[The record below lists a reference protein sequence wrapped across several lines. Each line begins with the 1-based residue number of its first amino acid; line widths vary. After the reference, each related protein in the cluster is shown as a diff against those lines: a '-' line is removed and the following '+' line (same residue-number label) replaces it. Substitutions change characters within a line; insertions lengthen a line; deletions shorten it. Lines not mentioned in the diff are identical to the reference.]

1 MNMHGIIFDMDE
13 LLVDSLH
20 IWRAAEERM
29 IAAMGHTWSAEL
41 ARQYKGMSVLNV
53 AATAWQALKPAQSV
67 EYYQKFLRNA
77 LVEEYAVAE
86 IPPMDGA
93 VDLVHR
99 LHGLAPMAV
108 ASGSPL
114 EGIERAMQRLGIRD
128 CFEVVLSS
136 ESVARGK
143 PAPDVFLKA
152 AELLGVDP
160 ACCLVFEDSLHGV
173 RAALA
178 AGMKAFAVP
187 SLKTDEIPRLATGT
201 FRSLSEVTRE
211 DVVHAWGSA
220 AS

>member
-1 MNMHGIIFDMDE
+1 MHGIIFDMDE

-29 IAAMGHTWSAEL
+29 IAEMGHTWSAEL
-41 ARQYKGMSVLNV
+41 ARQYKGMSVVNV
-53 AATAWQALKPAQSV
+53 AATAYQALKPAGDLA
-67 EYYQKFLRNA
+67 YYQKFLRSA
-77 LVEEYAVAE
+77 LIEEYAVAE

-93 VDLVHR
+93 VDLVRR

-128 CFEVVLSS
+128 CFEIVLSS
-136 ESVARGK
+136 ESVPRGK

-152 AELLGVDP
+152 AECLGVEP
-160 ACCLVFEDSLHGV
+160 ARCLVFEDSLHGV

-178 AGMKAFAVP
+178 AGMKVFAVP
-187 SLKTDEIPRLATGT
+187 SLPVEEIPRLATRT
-201 FRSLSEVTRE
+201 FRSLAEVTRE
-211 DVVHAWGSA
+211 DVARALGSA
-220 AS
+220 E